1 MVVFK
6 ETTKVPPN
14 GALWI
19 GQGSSPIV
27 KMDYIKISLIGLI
40 ALLSYYLLLQ
50 WPSDIEKIT
59 DKPYPKVEKLGE
71 KDLIQRDFNDSEDSL
86 LTFKENGSLSS
97 NEEAIKG
104 SGQKNDLKY
113 KTISNDVLSLLI
125 DLESGAFIES
135 EMLNV
140 DTEFL
145 SKTPLSLFGNRDLG
159 GGQDCPSDLGAIY
172 NGENCLGVYLANSG
186 FYNQKDGYIKPGFS
200 SLEKL
205 SLDGGS
211 VLYIFSGKNNFFS
224 FTRKVLLREGSYLV
238 QVEDVIGLE
247 GASSNTEEA
256 LARGVELALEPG
268 PLG

>member
-1 MVVFK
+1 M
-6 ETTKVPPN
+6 
-14 GALWI
+14 G
-19 GQGSSPIV
+19 
-27 KMDYIKISLIGLI
+27 
-40 ALLSYYLLLQ
+40 
-50 WPSDIEKIT
+50 
-59 DKPYPKVEKLGE
+59 
-71 KDLIQRDFNDSEDSL
+71 
-86 LTFKENGSLSS
+86 S

-140 DTEFL
+140 YTEFL

-211 VLYIFSGKNNFFS
+211 VLYIFSGKNG
-224 FTRKVLLREGSYLV
+224 KM
-238 QVEDVIGLE
+238 
-247 GASSNTEEA
+247 
-256 LARGVELALEPG
+256 
-268 PLG
+268 